1 MSVGWLPEV
10 ISIYNSLCT
19 SLTNFVFLR
28 NYFSQSAITHIIM
41 PYLHDE
47 LIMIKT
53 ILCSQDDTEDL
64 ETDVPSN
71 SMLREPQST
80 LTPSPFMSKESLQK
94 PEKRMKRSSVTP
106 VKNDAREELLK
117 LASERLRQGP
127 EDVNLSQAKTW
138 AAELSKM
145 TPDQQLFAKK
155 AINDILFEGQ
165 MGTLKRNSV
174 QINNDNWTQS
184 RSFTPCSTIS
194 DESAKFAP
202 YSYSTAVEETVPQ
215 QVDLSSNTSD
225 GQSYSLAKYFSG
237 FTSQ

>member
-28 NYFSQSAITHIIM
+28 SYFSESAITHIIM

-47 LIMIKT
+47 LAMIKT
-53 ILCSQDDTEDL
+53 ILCSQVDTEDL

-80 LTPSPFMSKESLQK
+80 LTSSPSMSKESLQK
-94 PEKRMKRSSVTP
+94 PEKRMKRSSITP
-106 VKNDAREELLK
+106 FKNDAREELLM

-184 RSFTPCSTIS
+184 RSFTPSSTIS
-194 DESAKFAP
+194 G
-202 YSYSTAVEETVPQ
+202 ETVPQ
-215 QVDLSSNTSD
+215 QVDRSNNTSD
-225 GQSYSLAKYFSG
+225 GQSYSLANYFSS

>member
-1 MSVGWLPEV
+1 
-10 ISIYNSLCT
+10 
-19 SLTNFVFLR
+19 
-28 NYFSQSAITHIIM
+28 M
-41 PYLHDE
+41 PYSHDE

-53 ILCSQDDTEDL
+53 ILCSQDDTEDV

-71 SMLREPQST
+71 NMFREPQST
-80 LTPSPFMSKESLQK
+80 LTPSPSMSKESLQK
-94 PEKRMKRSSVTP
+94 PDKRMKTRSSVTP

-184 RSFTPCSTIS
+184 RSLTPSSTIS
-194 DESAKFAP
+194 DQSATFVP
-202 YSYSTAVEETVPQ
+202 YSYCTAVGETVPQ
-215 QVDLSSNTSD
+215 QVDLSSNTPD
-225 GQSYSLAKYFSG
+225 GQSYSLANYFSS
-237 FTSQ
+237 FNSK

>member
-1 MSVGWLPEV
+1 
-10 ISIYNSLCT
+10 
-19 SLTNFVFLR
+19 
-28 NYFSQSAITHIIM
+28 M
-41 PYLHDE
+41 PYSYDE

-53 ILCSQDDTEDL
+53 ILCSQDDTEDV

-71 SMLREPQST
+71 NMFREPQST
-80 LTPSPFMSKESLQK
+80 LTPSPSMSKESLPK
-94 PEKRMKRSSVTP
+94 PDKRMKTRSSVTP

-174 QINNDNWTQS
+174 QINNDNWT
-184 RSFTPCSTIS
+184 P
-194 DESAKFAP
+194 
-202 YSYSTAVEETVPQ
+202 
-215 QVDLSSNTSD
+215 
-225 GQSYSLAKYFSG
+225 
-237 FTSQ
+237 